1 MNMTDHLSS
10 PAAPA
15 EDRAFSCLRHAVQCN
30 CHISDA
36 RHAGDYSL
44 CIYLLKMREFFRWE
58 QGIALT
64 ESLSR
69 EAVGSWLSEREALWD
84 DLVEAAYAP
93 LPVYRERIAP
103 FDEAAINA
111 RLRPHG
117 LVYGSGLGAGN
128 KPLFFLGTLLSAER
142 REGLEVIVVADEHA
156 RDLAAPP
163 AMLRD
168 GTITVRRESLRRM
181 LWERIEAWQWRQ
193 RDSRLGALLDAYG
206 FNDDPE
212 DALERMTEH
221 EIETV
226 VLHEL
231 GEARAGEI
239 LGPDWERMLLA
250 LGRSKG
256 EVYARAV
263 RDHIA
268 DCLVTLPTL
277 LERNDRAALDFYL
290 ASLDGPR
297 KALFPALATSS
308 SDDFQKLQR
317 TVGDGAHH
325 WPEVATALLATWRR
339 NGAEGE
345 ATIAAQ
351 AESAALH

>member
-1 MNMTDHLSS
+1 MTERCVRSDTT
-10 PAAPA
+10 PP
-15 EDRAFSCLRHAVQCN
+15 DRAFASLRHAVQCN

-44 CIYLLKMREFFRWE
+44 CIYLLKMREYYRWE
-58 QGIALT
+58 RGIGLT
-64 ESLSR
+64 EALPR
-69 EAVGSWLSEREALWD
+69 DAVGSWLSEREALWD
-84 DLVEAAYAP
+84 DLAEAAYAP

-103 FDEAAINA
+103 FDEAAVNA
-111 RLRPHG
+111 RLRSHG
-117 LVYGSGLGAGN
+117 LVYGSGLGAGG
-128 KPLFFLGTLLSAER
+128 KPLFFLGTLLSTER
-142 REGLEVIVVADEHA
+142 RDGLEVIVVADEHA

-168 GTITVRRESLRRM
+168 GTITVRRESLRRV

-193 RDSRLGALLDAYG
+193 RDPRLGALLDAYG
-206 FNDDPE
+206 FTDDPD

-231 GEARAGEI
+231 GEARAGDR
-239 LGPDWERMLLA
+239 LGPDWERMLIA

-256 EVYARAV
+256 EAYARAV
-263 RDHIA
+263 RDHLA

-277 LERNDRAALDFYL
+277 LERDDHAALAFYI

-297 KALFPALATSS
+297 KALFPRLAGC
-308 SDDFQKLQR
+308 DAADPAGLRR
-317 TVGDGAHH
+317 TVDAGTRH
-325 WPEVATALLATWRR
+325 WPRVAEALLATWRSSGD
-339 NGAEGE
+339 GAG
-345 ATIAAQ
+345 TSIAAQ
-351 AESAALH
+351 AEGAALH

>member
-1 MNMTDHLSS
+1 MSERSAH
-10 PAAPA
+10 AADPDQ
-15 EDRAFSCLRHAVQCN
+15 DRAFASLRHAVQCN

-44 CIYLLKMREFFRWE
+44 CIYLLKMREYFRWE
-58 QGIALT
+58 HGIPLT
-64 ESLSR
+64 ETLPR
-69 EAVGSWLSEREALWD
+69 DAVGSWLSEREELWD
-84 DLVEAAYAP
+84 DLAEAAYAP

-103 FDEAAINA
+103 FDETAINA

-117 LVYGSGLGAGN
+117 LVYGSGIGAGG
-128 KPLFFLGTLLSAER
+128 KPLFFLGTLLSAGQ

-163 AMLRD
+163 AMLRE
-168 GTITVRRESLRRM
+168 GSITVRRESLRRV

-193 RDSRLGALLDAYG
+193 RDPRLGALLDAYG
-206 FNDDPE
+206 FDD
-212 DALERMTEH
+212 DSDAALERMTEH

-231 GEARAGEI
+231 GEARAGER

-256 EVYARAV
+256 EAYARAV
-263 RDHIA
+263 RDHLA
-268 DCLVTLPTL
+268 DCLVTLPRL
-277 LERNDRAALDFYL
+277 LELGDRAALAFYL

-297 KALFPALATSS
+297 KALFPRLASCS
-308 SDDFQKLQR
+308 VDDFATLER
-317 TVGDGAHH
+317 TVSAGARH
-325 WPEVATALLATWRR
+325 WPAVAGALLETWRQD
-339 NGAEGE
+339 E
-345 ATIAAQ
+345 AQNAVAIAAQ
-351 AESAALH
+351 AEGAALH

>member
-1 MNMTDHLSS
+1 MDMTDHLTS

-36 RHAGDYSL
+36 RHAADYSL

-64 ESLSR
+64 ESLPR

-84 DLVEAAYAP
+84 DLVEATYAP

-163 AMLRD
+163 AMLRG
-168 GTITVRRESLRRM
+168 GTITVRRESLRRV

-193 RDSRLGALLDAYG
+193 RDSRLGALLDTYG

-221 EIETV
+221 EIESV

-231 GEARAGEI
+231 GEARAGEM

-277 LERNDRAALDFYL
+277 LERDDRAALDFYL

-297 KALFPALATSS
+297 KALFPALATCS

-339 NGAEGE
+339 NGTGSD

-351 AESAALH
+351 AEGAALH